1 MNHSHRR
8 AAASLLL
15 SLAALGAPSV
25 GLAGDAV
32 VTPLVAKGI
41 DPLVSLNM
49 TSLISSEIDFMGAY
63 DNVDQMTKVPTGL
76 NGACLNS
83 ASCLGGI
90 AKAEGA
96 QAVITGALA
105 QVGNKY
111 DFFLVLYDN
120 GRIVRKKEFT
130 LPNVPSVIAD
140 SMGGHVRELITGEKP
155 ADQNTGAAAVVDAG
169 AFDDGFEDDEMA
181 IIAPVGGGNSRRIPT
196 GGGASDRG
204 GDLEDFDLDA
214 DPEDD
219 ARRQREEREARER
232 AEQEEEDRRKAAALA
247 AQREEDERRAREERE
262 RQAREER
269 ERQAREEDERRK
281 AAAVAAKREEDDRR
295 RREEEAA
302 AAAASAPAEDDEDDF
317 DFSFGGGVSVV
328 EEDDSSSS
336 SRGAAVVEDDPP
348 SRDRYADVEDDD
360 PPPRRTTPSRYD
372 DLEDEPRDRSK
383 DRRADLDDGPARVK
397 QPREKK
403 SSDASDVRASIAL
416 RGGYSRFQQ
425 LNFFTY
431 GAEASFMATPNF
443 AIIAGAE
450 AYSTRR
456 VIPFD
461 ELEEGQAAEQWNTI
475 LPLNGG
481 GLYKFGTSNVRPYV
495 GGDVV
500 IIPGVVKDEGGVAI
514 GLRARG
520 GADFHVTDVFGF
532 NLNVSAGMW
541 SGQQFQSIQD
551 GFGNTGIVPQFS
563 AGTIFL
569 F

>member
-1 MNHSHRR
+1 MESVMNHTPRR
-8 AAASLLL
+8 TAASLLL
-15 SLAALGAPSV
+15 SLAAVAAPSV
-25 GLAGDAV
+25 ALAGDAV

-41 DPLVSLNM
+41 DPLVNLNM
-49 TSLISSEIDFMGAY
+49 TSLISSELDFMGTY
-63 DNVDQMTKVPTGL
+63 ENVDQMTDVPKGL
-76 NGACLNS
+76 SASCLNS

-90 AKAEGA
+90 AKAQGS

-140 SMGGHVRELITGEKP
+140 SMGGHVKELVTGEKP
-155 ADQNTGAAAVVDAG
+155 ADQTAGAAAVVDAG
-169 AFDDGFEDDEMA
+169 AFDDDFEDDDMA

-196 GGGASDRG
+196 GSGGSSRSNELD
-204 GDLEDFDLDA
+204 DFDLDS

-219 ARRQREEREARER
+219 ARREREEREARER
-232 AEQEEEDRRKAAALA
+232 AEREEEERRRAAALAAQREREEREAREREEEEERRRAAALA
-247 AQREEDERRAREERE
+247 AQREEDERR
-262 RQAREER
+262 
-269 ERQAREEDERRK
+269 
-281 AAAVAAKREEDDRR
+281 

-302 AAAASAPAEDDEDDF
+302 AAAAAEEEEEDDF
-317 DFSFGGGVSVV
+317 DFSFGGGVVIEDE
-328 EEDDSSSS
+328 EEDE
-336 SRGAAVVEDDPP
+336 AVA
-348 SRDRYADVEDDD
+348 YDDD
-360 PPPRRTTPSRYD
+360 PPPPARTSSRDRYD
-372 DLEDEPRDRSK
+372 DLEDEDPEPRRSSRDRYDDLEDDEPKSRERE
-383 DRRADLDDGPARVK
+383 RRSNLDDAPARVK
-397 QPREKK
+397 QPRERNNSG
-403 SSDASDVRASIAL
+403 SSDDVRASIAL
-416 RGGYSRFQQ
+416 RGGYSRFQD

-443 AIIAGAE
+443 AIVAGAE

-456 VIPFD
+456 VIPFE

-475 LPLNGG
+475 LPLNAGAQ
-481 GLYKFGTSNVRPYV
+481 YKFGSSNIRPYV
-495 GGDVV
+495 GGGIQ
-500 IIPGVVKDEGGVAI
+500 IIPGVVKDAGGVAI

-532 NLNVSAGMW
+532 NVNIAAGLW
-541 SGQQFQSIQD
+541 SGQQFQEIQS
-551 GFGNTGIVPQFS
+551 GFTAAGIVPQFS